1 MAYHLEGDLLEVCTC
16 ETLCPCWVGEDPDG
30 DTCDSSLAYHIRSG
44 SIDGVDVSGLTW
56 VNVVHIPG
64 NVLDGNWRAIVYLD
78 EEATAEQEAA
88 LRRVF
93 FGEAGGPI
101 ADLAQLVSEVIDV
114 RRAPIVCEVKEGR
127 GRFEIGEVVKAD
139 LEPFTGPNGEP
150 TELVGS
156 IFSTIPSSPAYVGK
170 ATRYLQKSAELDQD
184 IDIAGHNAI
193 SGPFVFDH
201 DEKAAAA

>member
-44 SIDGVDVSGLTW
+44 EIDGVDVSGLTW

-78 EEATAEQEAA
+78 EEATPEQEAA

-114 RRAPIVCEVKEGR
+114 RRAPIVCEVEEGR
-127 GRFEIGEVVKAD
+127 GRFEIGEVVYAD
-139 LEPFTGPNGEP
+139 LEPFTGPTGEP
-150 TELVGS
+150 TKLVES
-156 IFSTIPSSPAYVGK
+156 IFSTIPGSPAYVGK
-170 ATRYLQKSAELDQD
+170 ATRYRQKSAELGQD